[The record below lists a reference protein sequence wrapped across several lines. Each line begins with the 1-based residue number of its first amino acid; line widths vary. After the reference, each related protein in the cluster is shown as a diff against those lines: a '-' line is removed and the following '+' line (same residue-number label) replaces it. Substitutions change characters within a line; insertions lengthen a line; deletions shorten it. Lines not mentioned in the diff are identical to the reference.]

1 MNIVRRKSDGLV
13 EYVCKYPILLTSDR
27 LSYVGFSSKSVNTLT
42 HEVLTD
48 IDLNVPTGFT
58 LNCSRYNDGVWS
70 TVDKT
75 TKVTYLNYLKVE
87 VNQLIE
93 KKYKSLAD
101 NVTADTTLGFS
112 VAGSHVDIINFAI
125 GKEFHLPAV
134 RSSDN
139 VMHPVNNSD
148 YDIIDRAIKI
158 NGIRLK
164 GAKWSHQAIVDSFT
178 TVEEVQK
185 YNWRLGW

>member
-1 MNIVRRKSDGLV
+1 MNIVRRLSDGLV
-13 EYVCKYPILLTSDR
+13 EHVCKYPILLTADR
-27 LSYVGFSSKSVNTLT
+27 LSYIGFSSRSVNNLT
-42 HEVLTD
+42 HEVITG
-48 IDLNVPTGFT
+48 IDLDAPAGFT
-58 LNCSRYNDGVWS
+58 LKGSGYNNGVWS
-70 TVDKT
+70 VIDKT
-75 TKVTYLNYLKVE
+75 VKVTYLDQVKAE
-87 VNQLIE
+87 VNQTIKE
-93 KKYKSLAD
+93 KYDSLAD
-101 NVTADTTLGFS
+101 NVTADTSLGFR

-139 VMHPVNNSD
+139 TMHPVDNSD

-164 GAKWSHQAIVDSFT
+164 SIKWTHQTAVDALD
-178 TVEEVQK
+178 TVKEVQK